1 MPEIIMAAYKGAKY
15 VAQQIDSI
23 LAQTCTDWR
32 LLIRDDGS
40 TDGTVAICQQY
51 AARHPGKIRLLA
63 DNLGH
68 LGYPGIYGELLRQS
82 SDDYVLVCNQDDV
95 WLPEKIEKTL
105 AAMRRLEK
113 EIGPGVPALV
123 HTDSRV
129 CNENLEPIADS
140 LLKYLHKKPN
150 LPLNRLCVETPVYG
164 HTVMINKALRQLT
177 NGLPENASCEDWWM
191 ALVATAF
198 GRVLFLDE
206 ATVLFRRHSTTTSHG
221 RKHGLFSYL
230 RIPLSSW
237 HRSTDRTLR
246 QCEAFYQTY
255 GERLSP
261 QQKKL
266 LAAASQIRHTNWF
279 RRRYLI
285 IRHGFFK
292 TGLIK
297 NIGLLAAV

>member
-1 MPEIIMAAYKGAKY
+1 MAAYNDAKY

-23 LAQTCTDWR
+23 LAQSCTDWR

-40 TDGTVAICQQY
+40 TDGTLAICQQY
-51 AARHPGKIRLLA
+51 AARHPGKIRLLK
-63 DNLGH
+63 DDLGR
-68 LGYPGIYGELLRQS
+68 LRYPGIYGELLRQS
-82 SDDYVLVCNQDDV
+82 SDDYVLVCNSDDV

-113 EIGPGVPALV
+113 EAGPGVPALV

-164 HTVMINKALRQLT
+164 HTVMINKPLRQLI
-177 NGLPENASCEDWWM
+177 NGLPENVSCEDWWM

-198 GRVLFLDE
+198 GRVFFLDE
-206 ATVLFRRHSTTTSHG
+206 ATVLYRRHSRSVSHG
-221 RKHGLFSYL
+221 KKHGLINYL
-230 RIPLSSW
+230 GAPLSYYRQSV
-237 HRSTDRTLR
+237 DRTLR
-246 QCEAFYQTY
+246 QCEAFYKTY

-261 QQKKL
+261 QHKKL
-266 LAAASQIRHTNWF
+266 LAAAAQIRHTNWF

-292 TGLIK
+292 TGLLK
-297 NIGLLAAV
+297 NAGLLAAV